1 MRPALRPAASLENGD
16 VMYVQASNIDP
27 APSVTSRSNGS
38 APVREAIPGTTES
51 HTTAPTGPASNADAA
66 EDPQAVRSAVA
77 AINRAAKSLTNT
89 VELVMD
95 DRAEHPVVK
104 VMDAETG
111 QLIRQIPSEEVLEL
125 RSALD
130 RVSGLLIN
138 RTA

>member
-1 MRPALRPAASLENGD
+1 
-16 VMYVQASNIDP
+16 MYVQASNIDP
-27 APSVTSRSNGS
+27 APSANARNTGA
-38 APVREAIPGTTES
+38 APVREAIPGTTAS
-51 HTTAPTGPASNADAA
+51 HATAPTGPSANADAA
-66 EDPQAVRSAVA
+66 EDPHAVRAAVA

-130 RVSGLLIN
+130 RISGLLIN